1 MISVH
6 NISKSYGKQLAV
18 DDLTLTISSGELFA
32 FLGPNGAGK
41 TTTIKMMVGLLQPT
55 QGQIFING
63 YSMAKD
69 HLLAKKCLAYVPDQP
84 YLYDK
89 LSGKEMLEFVGRM
102 YSIPE
107 KTIQERIQQVI
118 ERFELH
124 DFINTLCENYSHGMK
139 QRLVFACA
147 LLHMP
152 TVWII
157 DEPMVGLDPKSVR
170 IVKNMLREE
179 VGKGA
184 SIFMSTHSLEVAEET
199 ADRIGIIHLG
209 KLIALGTLQELRDKL
224 EGKKK
229 LEDIFLELTLS

>member
-1 MISVH
+1 M
-6 NISKSYGKQLAV
+6 
-18 DDLTLTISSGELFA
+18 
-32 FLGPNGAGK
+32 
-41 TTTIKMMVGLLQPT
+41 
-55 QGQIFING
+55 
-63 YSMAKD
+63 
-69 HLLAKKCLAYVPDQP
+69 
-84 YLYDK
+84 
-89 LSGKEMLEFVGRM
+89 
-102 YSIPE
+102 
-107 KTIQERIQQVI
+107 
-118 ERFELH
+118 H
-124 DFINTLCENYSHGMK
+124 DFINTLVRITHGMK